1 MVKLKG
7 ESGECKTLNRAS
19 LGKGGDETGKKSAH
33 LNYRPTGDLEHIC
46 VHNESE
52 TKSL

>member
-7 ESGECKTLNRAS
+7 ESRECETLNRAS
-19 LGKGGDETGKKSAH
+19 LGREGDETGKKSAH
-33 LNYRPTGDLEHIC
+33 LNNRLTGDLEHIC
-46 VHNESE
+46 VHNEGE